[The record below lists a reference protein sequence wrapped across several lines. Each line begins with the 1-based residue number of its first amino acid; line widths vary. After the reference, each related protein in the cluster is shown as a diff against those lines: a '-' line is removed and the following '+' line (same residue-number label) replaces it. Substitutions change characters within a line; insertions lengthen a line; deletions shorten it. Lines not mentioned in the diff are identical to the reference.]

1 MRRKTKTN
9 AIKFKQRKRENE
21 EIVKC
26 EGKRTRGC
34 GFGWILSRRIS
45 VSCFQI
51 RHFCEAQAKILER
64 ERSGKRSF
72 LVCRFKWLFKYESY
86 ALILFTELPD
96 IFVTVNLF
104 WKRYYSAVNV
114 TKSSPKTNCKFAIQ
128 FFLFLPIFLTLYY
141 F

>member
-1 MRRKTKTN
+1 M
-9 AIKFKQRKRENE
+9 
-21 EIVKC
+21 KC

-34 GFGWILSRRIS
+34 GFVWILSRWMS

-64 ERSGKRSF
+64 ERERERSGKRSF
-72 LVCRFKWLFKYESY
+72 LVCGFKWLFKYESLCFHFIY
-86 ALILFTELPD
+86 GTARYFC
-96 IFVTVNLF
+96 NSYLF

>member
-1 MRRKTKTN
+1 M
-9 AIKFKQRKRENE
+9 
-21 EIVKC
+21 KC

-34 GFGWILSRRIS
+34 GFGWILSRWIS

-64 ERSGKRSF
+64 EREREREAGKGAFWFVDSNGCLNTNLYSF
-72 LVCRFKWLFKYESY
+72 
-86 ALILFTELPD
+86 ILFMELPD